1 VRLDNILE
9 KRVEISSK
17 NEKKKKKKLDF
28 YTLKKSISRNGYV
41 MKGKTE
47 LLTNFK
53 WIFKIS
59 IPMVEM
65 LQKEIQS
72 LCNFLS

>member
-1 VRLDNILE
+1 
-9 KRVEISSK
+9 
-17 NEKKKKKKLDF
+17 
-28 YTLKKSISRNGYV
+28 
-41 MKGKTE
+41 MKGKME

-53 WIFKIS
+53 WIQKML

-72 LCNFLS
+72 LCNFSFLKILKIEPANKVQSSF

>member
-1 VRLDNILE
+1 
-9 KRVEISSK
+9 
-17 NEKKKKKKLDF
+17 
-28 YTLKKSISRNGYV
+28 V

-53 WIFKIS
+53 WILKML

-65 LQKEIQS
+65 LLKEIRSLFNFSSLKIVKNKVQS
-72 LCNFLS
+72 FF